1 MEFDKVYHNWKY
13 LTPNWLELFPEELKG
28 KNVSDSDVPML
39 MQLGV
44 VLKNIM
50 DQPNYTLLYGYLP
63 LLLETLLGSMLASS
77 YVERV
82 NSQAK
87 LVMTTGRTL
96 LAADELEN
104 VVMLR
109 MSRDFM
115 LHMKEKYELD
125 DDGEVVLRKVTVT
138 VTKGAAVVL

>member
-1 MEFDKVYHNWKY
+1 MEFDKVYHNWKH

-28 KNVSDSDVPML
+28 KDVSDSEVLMP

-63 LLLETLLGSMLASS
+63 LLSETLLGSMLASS

-109 MSRDFM
+109 MNRDFM
-115 LHMKEKYELD
+115 LHMKEKYALA
-125 DDGEVVLRKVTVT
+125 G
-138 VTKGAAVVL
+138 

>member
-1 MEFDKVYHNWKY
+1 MEFDKVYHNWKH

-28 KNVSDSDVPML
+28 KDVSDSEVLMP

-109 MSRDFM
+109 MNREFM

-125 DDGEVVLRKVTVT
+125 DDGEVVLRKAI
-138 VTKGAAVVL
+138 VTKRAAVVL

>member
-1 MEFDKVYHNWKY
+1 MEFDKVYHNWKH

-28 KNVSDSDVPML
+28 KDVSDSEVLMP

-63 LLLETLLGSMLASS
+63 LLSETLLGSMLASS

-104 VVMLR
+104 VVMLWMNR
-109 MSRDFM
+109 EFM
-115 LHMKEKYELD
+115 LYMKEKYELD
-125 DDGEVVLRKVTVT
+125 DDGEVVLRKAI
-138 VTKGAAVVL
+138 VTKRAAVVL

>member
-1 MEFDKVYHNWKY
+1 MEFDKVYHNWKH

-28 KNVSDSDVPML
+28 KDVSDSEVLMP

-50 DQPNYTLLYGYLP
+50 DQPNYTLFYGYLP
-63 LLLETLLGSMLASS
+63 LLSETLLGSMLASS

-87 LVMTTGRTL
+87 RVNSQAGHCLQQTSS
-96 LAADELEN
+96 
-104 VVMLR
+104 R
-109 MSRDFM
+109 MW
-115 LHMKEKYELD
+115 
-125 DDGEVVLRKVTVT
+125 
-138 VTKGAAVVL
+138 

>member
-1 MEFDKVYHNWKY
+1 MEFDKVYHNWKH

-28 KNVSDSDVPML
+28 KDVSDSEVLMP

-63 LLLETLLGSMLASS
+63 LLSETLLGSMLASS

-125 DDGEVVLRKVTVT
+125 DDGEVVLRKAI
-138 VTKGAAVVL
+138 VTKRAAVVL

>member
-1 MEFDKVYHNWKY
+1 MEFDKVYRNWKH
-13 LTPNWLELFPEELKG
+13 LTPNWLELFPEEVKG
-28 KNVSDSDVPML
+28 KAVSDSEVLMP

-63 LLLETLLGSMLASS
+63 LLSETLLGSMLASS

-96 LAADELEN
+96 LAADELEI
-104 VVMLR
+104 VAMLR
-109 MSRDFM
+109 MNRDFM
-115 LHMKEKYELD
+115 LHMKEKYKLD

-138 VTKGAAVVL
+138 KGAAVVL

>member
-1 MEFDKVYHNWKY
+1 
-13 LTPNWLELFPEELKG
+13 
-28 KNVSDSDVPML
+28 

-77 YVERV
+77 YVELV

-109 MSRDFM
+109 MNREFM

-138 VTKGAAVVL
+138 KGAAVVL

>member
-1 MEFDKVYHNWKY
+1 MEFDKVYHNWKH

-28 KNVSDSDVPML
+28 KDVSDSEVLMP

-63 LLLETLLGSMLASS
+63 LLSETLLGSMLASS

-109 MSRDFM
+109 MNREFM

-138 VTKGAAVVL
+138 KGAAVVL

>member
-1 MEFDKVYHNWKY
+1 M
-13 LTPNWLELFPEELKG
+13 P
-28 KNVSDSDVPML
+28 

-44 VLKNIM
+44 VLKNIT

-63 LLLETLLGSMLASS
+63 LLSETLLGSMLASS

-109 MSRDFM
+109 MNREFM

-125 DDGEVVLRKVTVT
+125 DDGEVVLRKVTL
-138 VTKGAAVVL
+138 TKDAAVVL